1 MNSNN
6 KHIKT
11 GFKTPDN
18 YFDSFEE
25 KLLNKLSIETEVLI
39 DNKTGYKI
47 PKDYFDAFEK
57 ELLSKVEKPEP
68 KVIPLFNTRK
78 LYYVA
83 SVAAI
88 LIFSLFIINPT
99 YSDPITFDDLE
110 YASIEEYINTENID
124 ISAVELAD
132 LYGVETNDLDHISFL
147 NIEDDNI
154 LEYLSEETTS
164 DDYYDS
170 EL

>member
-1 MNSNN
+1 MHTNN

-18 YFDSFEE
+18 YLDSFEE
-25 KLLNKLSIETEVLI
+25 KLLDKLSIETDTKI
-39 DNKTGYKI
+39 DNKTGFKI
-47 PKDYFDAFEK
+47 PEGYFDSFEK
-57 ELLSKVEKPEP
+57 ELLNKVEKPTP
-68 KVIPLFNTRK
+68 KVISIFNKRK
-78 LYYVA
+78 FYYVA
-83 SVAAI
+83 GVAAI

-99 YSDPITFDDLE
+99 YSDSITFDDIE
-110 YASIEEYINTENID
+110 YTTIEEYINTENLD

-132 LYGVETNDLDHISFL
+132 LYGVESNDLDNISFL
-147 NIEDDNI
+147 NIEDENI
-154 LEYLSEETTS
+154 LDYLSDETTS

>member
-1 MNSNN
+1 MNTDN

-25 KLLNKLSIETEVLI
+25 KLLNKLSIETDIQVK
-39 DNKTGYKI
+39 NKTGFKT
-47 PKDYFDAFEK
+47 PEGYFDSFE
-57 ELLSKVEKPEP
+57 EQLLNKIKKTEP
-68 KVIPLFNTRK
+68 KVISFFNK
-78 LYYVA
+78 KKFYYVA
-83 SVAAI
+83 SIAAI
-88 LIFSLFIINPT
+88 LIFSLFVLNPT
-99 YSDPITFDDLE
+99 YSDSITFDDLE
-110 YASIEEYINTENID
+110 LTSIQEYIDTESLD
-124 ISAVELAD
+124 ISAMELAD
-132 LYGVETNDLDHISFL
+132 LYAVETNDLDNISFL
-147 NIEDDNI
+147 EIDDENI

>member
-1 MNSNN
+1 MHTDN

-18 YFDSFEE
+18 YFESFDE
-25 KLLNKLSIETEVLI
+25 KLLNKLSIKTDVQVE
-39 DNKTGYKI
+39 NKTGFKV
-47 PKDYFDAFEK
+47 PEGYFDSFEK
-57 ELLSKVEKPEP
+57 ELMNKIKKTEP
-68 KVIPLFNTRK
+68 KVISIFNK
-78 LYYVA
+78 KNFYYVA

-99 YSDPITFDDLE
+99 YSDPITFDNLE
-110 YASIEEYINTENID
+110 YASIEEYINTESLD
-124 ISAVELAD
+124 ISAMELAD
-132 LYGVETNDLDHISFL
+132 LYGVETNDLDNISFL
-147 NIEDDNI
+147 EIDDENI

-164 DDYYDS
+164 DDYYDN

>member
-1 MNSNN
+1 MNTDN

-11 GFKTPDN
+11 GFKTPANYFDSIEEKLLN
-18 YFDSFEE
+18 QLSIKTDVQVENKTGFKVPEGYFDSFE
-25 KLLNKLSIETEVLI
+25 
-39 DNKTGYKI
+39 
-47 PKDYFDAFEK
+47 K
-57 ELLSKVEKPEP
+57 ELMNKIKKPEP
-68 KVIPLFNTRK
+68 KVISIFNK
-78 LYYVA
+78 KNFYYVA

-110 YASIEEYINTENID
+110 YASIEEYINTENLEITA
-124 ISAVELAD
+124 IELAD
-132 LYGVETNDLDHISFL
+132 LYGVQTNDLDNISFL
-147 NIEDDNI
+147 NIEDENI

-164 DDYYDS
+164 DYYYDS

>member
-1 MNSNN
+1 MNTNN

-11 GFKTPDN
+11 GFTTPDN

-25 KLLNKLSIETEVLI
+25 NLLGKLSIETDTRV
-39 DNKTGYKI
+39 DNNTGFSVPEGYLES
-47 PKDYFDAFEK
+47 FEK
-57 ELLSKVEKPEP
+57 ELLSKVVKPAP
-68 KVIPLFNTRK
+68 KVISLFNKRK
-78 LYYVA
+78 FYYVA

-99 YSDPITFDDLE
+99 YSDPITFGDIE
-110 YASIEEYINTENID
+110 YASIEDYINTENLD

-132 LYGVETNDLDHISFL
+132 LYEVDSNDLDNISFL
-147 NIEDDNI
+147 NIEDDTI
-154 LEYLSEETTS
+154 LDYLSDETTS